1 MRGCAAAPLVT
12 LPSISRARHLLKSVY
27 KEKST
32 TSNEVVL
39 FGDPYGNRT
48 AEILSKYYNFLYYR
62 RFFLAVMEIF
72 YFMRK
77 KVRYKSEVKK
87 KVLASCCKVNTLYS
101 NE

>member
-1 MRGCAAAPLVT
+1 M
-12 LPSISRARHLLKSVY
+12 
-27 KEKST
+27 
-32 TSNEVVL
+32 

-87 KVLASCCKVNTLYS
+87 KFLLLAAK
-101 NE
+101 

>member
-1 MRGCAAAPLVT
+1 MNENIGKAPCFQQGAFCL
-12 LPSISRARHLLKSVY
+12 H
-27 KEKST
+27 
-32 TSNEVVL
+32 
-39 FGDPYGNRT
+39 DPYGNRT

-87 KVLASCCKVNTLYS
+87 KFLLLAAK
-101 NE
+101 